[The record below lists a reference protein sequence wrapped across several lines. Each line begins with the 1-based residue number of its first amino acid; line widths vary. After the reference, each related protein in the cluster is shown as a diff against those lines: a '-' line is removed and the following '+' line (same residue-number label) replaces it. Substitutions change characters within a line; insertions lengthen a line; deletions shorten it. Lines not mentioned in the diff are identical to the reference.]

1 MLSDVFCA
9 RLPRHIS
16 PQAFPR
22 IHRAIAC
29 GDPAPGNLAGGKP
42 G

>member
-16 PQAFPR
+16 PHVFSR
-22 IHRAIAC
+22 IRGAIAC
-29 GDPAPGNLAGGKP
+29 SYLACSNSAGGYP

>member
-16 PQAFPR
+16 PHAFSR
-22 IHRAIAC
+22 IRGAIAY
-29 GDPAPGNLAGGKP
+29 GNLAGGYP

>member
-9 RLPRHIS
+9 RLPRLDSSHVLS
-16 PQAFPR
+16 R
-22 IHRAIAC
+22 VRGAIAN
-29 GDPAPGNLAGGKP
+29 GNLANGDLAGGNS